1 MYAKITL
8 VSNFGDQRPHKT
20 PVVVADEAVVSRG
33 EGDDHCRVPQPTGR
47 CRCPQD
53 CPGLAGP
60 ASQPAVPDAAAG
72 AQHLPPSPLPHRS
85 FLVLCCGVA
94 AAVAGVVVSVK
105 RTRFRSTQWS
115 TFFWADKTLI

>member
-1 MYAKITL
+1 MVKEMII
-8 VSNFGDQRPHKT
+8 
-20 PVVVADEAVVSRG
+20 VACHRQDVAVVLRT
-33 EGDDHCRVPQPTGR
+33 V
-47 CRCPQD
+47 
-53 CPGLAGP
+53 LAWP
-60 ASQPAVPDAAAG
+60 ASQPPAVPDAAG